1 MTVMMTLVTC
11 IHLIDLFVCN
21 SMSKSRFHFL
31 LLMFMLSLPL
41 LGELEPKA
49 MLEDL
54 TNCLQ
59 RHALDV
65 WVEEHDKQPAQKAYT
80 AIEAKCS

>member
-1 MTVMMTLVTC
+1 MMALLTC
-11 IHLIDLFVCN
+11 IHLIYLLVCN
-21 SMSKSRFHFL
+21 SMSKGRFHFL
-31 LLMFMLSLPL
+31 LVMFMLSLPL

-59 RHALDV
+59 RHTLDV
-65 WVEEHDKQPAQKAYT
+65 WVEEHDKQPAQKTYA